1 MTDRVTSVIG
11 RKGSGVLEGDVG
23 LCEDKGNEKPDF
35 QTLGSCE
42 RHEFAVHEET
52 FEPTFLTA
60 GSQLKV

>member
-1 MTDRVTSVIG
+1 
-11 RKGSGVLEGDVG
+11 VLEGDVG

-42 RHEFAVHEET
+42 RHEFAVHEEP
-52 FEPTFLTA
+52 FEPTFFAA